1 MKKILYL
8 ALAAAA
14 FTSCSQDESIEMVEK
29 TPIAFNNVFVDNT
42 TRAADLT
49 NATLEDFG
57 VYGSVEANE
66 TKGLIFNNTKVYKSG
81 TAFKYDN
88 IQYWIANAQ
97 YYFTAIA
104 PYSNAKWSYTLT
116 DAADAQTGT
125 ISFNN
130 ETAGAN
136 QDLLF
141 AYTKPNKTA
150 ESITEQ
156 PSAVGF
162 TFSHLLSRVRFVFEN
177 GFASTSN
184 ITLKVTEVKITNAH
198 KQGTIAVTGGVVT
211 DKWTVTD
218 NTLTVDF
225 KNALESGEGAD
236 HIFASNEKVPTEH
249 FYLIPNGTET
259 AYNVTF
265 KVALYQAGVL
275 IDTYDRTA
283 TANIA
288 LNKGISYN
296 INAKLTHENVSDTQ
310 LFPIEF
316 VVNPMNDWQDF
327 TDENATVNK

>member
-1 MKKILYL
+1 MKRYLYI

-14 FTSCSQDESIEMVEK
+14 LTSCSQDESIETVEQS
-29 TPIAFNNVFVDNT
+29 PIAFNNVFVDNT

-49 NATLEDFG
+49 NATLGDFG
-57 VYGSVEANE
+57 VYGSVEANS
-66 TKGLIFNNTKVYKSG
+66 TKGLIFNNTKVYESG
-81 TAFKYDN
+81 NAFKYDDT
-88 IQYWIANAQ
+88 QYWIANAQ

-104 PYSNAKWSYTLT
+104 PYSEAKWSYTLT
-116 DAADAQTGT
+116 DAKDAQTGT

-130 ETAGAN
+130 ENAGAN

-141 AYTKPNKTA
+141 AYTKPAKTA
-150 ESITEQ
+150 EQITTQ

-198 KQGTIAVTGGVVT
+198 KQGTIAVNEGTVA
-211 DKWTVTD
+211 DKWAATD

-225 KNALESGEGAD
+225 KNALESGENAD
-236 HIFASNEKVPTEH
+236 HIFASSEKVPTEH
-249 FYLIPNGTET
+249 FYLIPNGTAT
-259 AYNVTF
+259 DYTVTF

-283 TANIA
+283 TVNIA

-296 INAKLTHENVSDTQ
+296 INAKLTHQNVSDNQ
-310 LFPIEF
+310 LYPIEF
-316 VVNPMNDWQDF
+316 VVNPMNDWQNF
-327 TDENATVNK
+327 TDVNATVNK